1 METFG
6 VFDGGEGGDGA
17 QRGQFVQ
24 QTANRSAVVVADR
37 QPRGPRPA
45 AQMAYRPPNPD
56 RNPDNKQLG
65 IVFNFSESNDL

>member
-24 QTANRSAVVVADR
+24 QTTNRSSAVAVRSD

-45 AQMAYRPPNPD
+45 SVRVFSVFFQVSQKKRF
-56 RNPDNKQLG
+56 
-65 IVFNFSESNDL
+65 IVE